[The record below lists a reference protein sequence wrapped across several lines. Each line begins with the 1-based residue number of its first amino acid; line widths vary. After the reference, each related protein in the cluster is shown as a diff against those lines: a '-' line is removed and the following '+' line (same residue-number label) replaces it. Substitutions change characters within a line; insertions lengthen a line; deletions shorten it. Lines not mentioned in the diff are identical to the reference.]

1 MKVPNNITFFLVED
15 MSFYRD
21 LFVQSLGNLGFQG
34 RCILTK
40 NYRESLLKL
49 QEVLKKGEKVDFIVS
64 DLQLPDGTGID
75 LLKKIRASKKLA
87 NVPFLLVTTD
97 ENPQMIVDAFEAGA
111 DNYLFKPI
119 DEKALM
125 EKIEYCWEKRKKS

>member
-1 MKVPNNITFFLVED
+1 MNVPNNITFLLVED

-21 LFVQSLGNLGFQG
+21 LYLQSLGNLGFQG
-34 RCILTK
+34 RCVLTK
-40 NYRESLLKL
+40 NYRESLEKL
-49 QEVLKKGEKVDFIVS
+49 QEMLKKGEKVDFIIS

-75 LLKKIRASKKLA
+75 LLKKVRASKKLA

-119 DEKALM
+119 EEAALL
-125 EKIEYCWEKRKKS
+125 EKIEYCYKKRKNS

>member
-1 MKVPNNITFFLVED
+1 MKVPNNINFFLVED

-21 LFVQSLGNLGFQG
+21 LYVQSLGNLGFQG

-49 QEVLKKGEKVDFIVS
+49 QEILKKGEKIDFIIS

-75 LLKKIRASKKLA
+75 LLKKVRASKKLS

-97 ENPQMIVDAFEAGA
+97 ENPQMIVEAFEAGA

-119 DEKALM
+119 EEKQLF
-125 EKIEYCWEKRKKS
+125 EKIQYCYEKRKKA

>member
-1 MKVPNNITFFLVED
+1 

-21 LFVQSLGNLGFQG
+21 LYVQSLGNIGFQG
-34 RCILTK
+34 RCVLTK
-40 NYRESLLKL
+40 NYRESLEKL
-49 QEVLKKGEKVDFIVS
+49 QEMLKKGEKVDFITS

-75 LLKKIRASKKLA
+75 LLKKVRASKKLA

-97 ENPQMIVDAFEAGA
+97 ENPQMIVDAFEAGV

-119 DEKALM
+119 EEAALL
-125 EKIEYCWEKRKKS
+125 EKIEYCYKKRKNS